1 MSRRVVVTGLG
12 VASSLG
18 CDPNTV
24 YENAINGVCKIKI
37 VEGLPEELKIK
48 IAAPMDES
56 FDPLKYMEKK
66 ELRRMD
72 LFAQYA
78 VYAAKQAYE
87 DAGLNSENVNPE
99 DFGVIMGSGMGGMKT
114 FARDLYTAWTKGIN
128 KLPPMFIPM
137 IIPNMAAGHV
147 AIALNAQ
154 NHCSC
159 TATAC
164 SAGTNAI
171 GDAFELIKNNRADV
185 MVAGGS
191 EAGVG
196 DLTLSGFN
204 ALTALSRN
212 PDPLKACRPF
222 DLNRDGFV
230 LGEGSCAL
238 ILEELEHAKKRGA
251 KIYAEVVGY
260 GSMCDAHHITAPSGK
275 GAVNGIKQAM
285 KEANIKPE
293 QLDYINAHGTST
305 PINDVFETNAIKEA
319 LGDAAYDVAISS
331 TKSMHGHALGGA
343 GGIESLITVK
353 TIENGIIPP
362 TINYETPDPE
372 CDLDYT
378 PNKAVKRDVEYA
390 MNNSL
395 GFGGHNAFVIF
406 RKYGE

>member
-1 MSRRVVVTGLG
+1 MENRVVVTGLG

-18 CDPNTV
+18 CDPETV
-24 YENAINGVCKIKI
+24 YENAINGVCKIKV
-37 VEGLPEELKIK
+37 VEGLPEELKVK
-48 IAAPMDES
+48 IASPMDES
-56 FDPLKYMEKK
+56 FDPLKYIKK
-66 ELRRMD
+66 RDVRRMD
-72 LFAQYA
+72 KFAQYA
-78 VYAAKQAYE
+78 VYAANQAYE
-87 DAGLNSENVNPE
+87 DAGLNPDVVNAE
-99 DFGVIMGSGMGGMKT
+99 DFGVIIGSGMGGMRT
-114 FARDLYTAWTKGIN
+114 FADDLHIAWTKGIN
-128 KLPPMFIPM
+128 KIPPMFVPM
-137 IIPNMAAGHV
+137 IIPNMAAGNV
-147 AIALNAQ
+147 AIALDAQ

-159 TATAC
+159 TSTAC

-171 GDAFELIKNNRADV
+171 GDAFEWIKMGRAKV
-185 MVAGGS
+185 MAAGGS

-212 PDPLKACRPF
+212 PDPLTACRPF

-230 LGEGSCAL
+230 LGEGAGVL
-238 ILEELEHAKKRGA
+238 ILEELEHAKARGA

-275 GAVNGIKQAM
+275 GAVNGIKQAI
-285 KEANIKPE
+285 KEANIQPSDI
-293 QLDYINAHGTST
+293 DYINAHGTST
-305 PINDVFETNAIKEA
+305 PINDVFETNAIKEVF
-319 LGDAAYDVAISS
+319 GEDAYNVSISS

-343 GGIESLITVK
+343 GGIESLLTVK

-362 TINYETPDPE
+362 TINYQTPDPE

-378 PNKAVKRDVEYA
+378 PNVAKKRDVTYA